1 MSKAEDMS
9 TQAKPTAPL
18 RTKSYFAPSIQAAIA
33 IARTELGEDLLLV
46 SSQSTVGQD
55 RQFGDFQVV
64 FASGDEALSPPD
76 EESASQDSL
85 RPAPQSFQDVLSAM
99 LPAATAPAGT
109 KEEKLTHIHLCLAD
123 LSISLPDS
131 ERVMNLIKECLPDS
145 STQCVTP
152 ADGGIVPQLNTRIAE
167 NFEAQP
173 LLQSLGVNSSLPGA
187 PQEPMTRPRPAR
199 TRVSKSPSNS
209 VIGGLSITLL
219 LLVGAAG
226 IYGALKRWQ

>member
-64 FASGDEALSPPD
+64 FASGDEAVSPPD

-131 ERVMNLIKECLPDS
+131 ERVMVASPCSGHGFKHSAAIGEAL
-145 STQCVTP
+145 
-152 ADGGIVPQLNTRIAE
+152 ADWATKGESRHDLSAFGLARFGGR
-167 NFEAQP
+167 
-173 LLQSLGVNSSLPGA
+173 
-187 PQEPMTRPRPAR
+187 
-199 TRVSKSPSNS
+199 
-209 VIGGLSITLL
+209 
-219 LLVGAAG
+219 
-226 IYGALKRWQ
+226 

>member
-76 EESASQDSL
+76 EESALQDSL

-123 LSISLPDS
+123 LSISLSDS
-131 ERVMNLIKECLPDS
+131 ERGDGPNKRVLARLFRTVRYADRRRHS
-145 STQCVTP
+145 SS
-152 ADGGIVPQLNTRIAE
+152 IEHE
-167 NFEAQP
+167 NCREF
-173 LLQSLGVNSSLPGA
+173 
-187 PQEPMTRPRPAR
+187 
-199 TRVSKSPSNS
+199 
-209 VIGGLSITLL
+209 
-219 LLVGAAG
+219 
-226 IYGALKRWQ
+226 